1 MDLPLK
7 ASAFCVLFAVLI
19 ATFSACGSS
28 SSAGDQDTSASDN
41 QVIVPDAAPTDTGP
55 GDATDAGNPDIR
67 PDVPVEKTPLQTLTS
82 GGAIVSSPNFTL
94 RLSIGLPAPM
104 GSSQSTNFRL
114 KLGPEAVR

>member
-1 MDLPLK
+1 M
-7 ASAFCVLFAVLI
+7 LI

-28 SSAGDQDTSASDN
+28 SSAGDQYTVIPDSTVVAPDVPTTDAEPSDT
-41 QVIVPDAAPTDTGP
+41 
-55 GDATDAGNPDIR
+55 TDAGNPDIR
-67 PDVPVEKTPLQTLTS
+67 PDLPVEKTPIQTLTS

-104 GSSQSTNFRL
+104 GSGQSTNFRL